1 MVPFSFATL
10 PPAACKERRMLSSAE
25 SASFKTGRNPAEPLS
40 NTRSPSMRN
49 SIVLVLAALL
59 ATVAAAAPLPYDES
73 ADAKAAVRQALAA
86 AKESR
91 VPVFVI
97 FGANWCEDCRALDR
111 AVKSGKSA
119 ELLARE
125 FKVVKVDIGNFDRN
139 LALVAAYG
147 NPIKKGIP
155 AAVVLSPNNEVLY
168 ATRAGEL
175 ADARRMSESG
185 IYDFLRKVTQT
196 AKAKQ

>member
-1 MVPFSFATL
+1 
-10 PPAACKERRMLSSAE
+10 
-25 SASFKTGRNPAEPLS
+25 
-40 NTRSPSMRN
+40 MRN
-49 SIVLVLAALL
+49 SLSLLFAALL
-59 ATVAAAAPLPYDES
+59 ATIAIAAPLPYDES
-73 ADAKAAVRQALAA
+73 ADAKAAVQQALAA

-91 VPVFVI
+91 TPVFVI

-111 AVKSGKSA
+111 AIQSGKSA
-119 ELLARE
+119 QLLARE

-139 LALVAAYG
+139 LDLVAAYG

-168 ATRAGEL
+168 ATRSGEL

-196 AKAKQ
+196 AKAKH

>member
-1 MVPFSFATL
+1 
-10 PPAACKERRMLSSAE
+10 
-25 SASFKTGRNPAEPLS
+25 
-40 NTRSPSMRN
+40 
-49 SIVLVLAALL
+49 
-59 ATVAAAAPLPYDES
+59 
-73 ADAKAAVRQALAA
+73 
-86 AKESR
+86 
-91 VPVFVI
+91 
-97 FGANWCEDCRALDR
+97 LDR
-111 AVKSGKSA
+111 AIKSGKSA

-139 LALVAAYG
+139 LDLVAAYG

-185 IYDFLRKVTQT
+185 IYDFLSKVTQT
-196 AKAKQ
+196 AKAKR